1 MDPVLIGGLNFTGLL
16 RFQDCLA
23 EWGIRTPNDLAYFN
37 EWDFCSL
44 GMTRLESRKLL
55 SLSAVAAMLPQT
67 TTYPAPEQQIDVTA
81 GMRNVH
87 VLAAAVT
94 EAEGFAYSS
103 LNTSLEIA
111 ERLLD
116 PEHVSVI
123 SVKHAMLCLV
133 EPPQVPSQAMEAL
146 NAVSRAVAFC
156 PNHELRKSLDQAKQ
170 AIRDALVW
178 RAQANTPWGNRPAF
192 IAELEQANGEPLEN
206 ISLAVSDQS

>member
-87 VLAAAVT
+87 ELAAAVT

-111 ERLLD
+111 ERLLVWETWRNMQGARQVAGVV
-116 PEHVSVI
+116 PRHVEVRS
-123 SVKHAMLCLV
+123 AF
-133 EPPQVPSQAMEAL
+133 QVD
-146 NAVSRAVAFC
+146 
-156 PNHELRKSLDQAKQ
+156 HLRKGYLRK
-170 AIRDALVW
+170 V
-178 RAQANTPWGNRPAF
+178 GN
-192 IAELEQANGEPLEN
+192 
-206 ISLAVSDQS
+206 